1 LLWLAVGVTVIAAF
15 TGVLVKFV
23 VAVLNDVESIGTRVA
38 VKVVE
43 LVLDGTHAQVA
54 VYGADIVV
62 ATEAQPEIT
71 PAPVLK
77 PTLPG
82 KLVTEV
88 MVSTVP
94 YTGDELLK
102 VNEVKVGFAFVI
114 VSSEVAL
121 YVKA

>member
-1 LLWLAVGVTVIAAF
+1 M
-15 TGVLVKFV
+15 
-23 VAVLNDVESIGTRVA
+23 LNDVESIGTRVA
-38 VKVVE
+38 VRVVE
-43 LVLDGTHAQVA
+43 LVLDGIQAQVA

-82 KLVTEV
+82 RFVMEV
-88 MVSTVP
+88 SVSTVP
-94 YTGDELLK
+94 YTGEELLK
-102 VNEVKVGFAFVI
+102 ENEVKVGFALVM
-114 VSSEVAL
+114 VSSAVAL

>member
-1 LLWLAVGVTVIAAF
+1 M
-15 TGVLVKFV
+15 
-23 VAVLNDVESIGTRVA
+23 LNDAESIGVKVA
-38 VKVVE
+38 VRVTE
-43 LVLDGTHAQVA
+43 LVLDGVQAQVA

-62 ATEAQPEIT
+62 ATKEQPEIA

-82 KLVTEV
+82 RLVMEV
-88 MVSTVP
+88 IVSTVP
-94 YTGDELLK
+94 YTGEELLK
-102 VNEVKVGFAFVI
+102 ANEVKVGFAFVI